1 MPVNKYFVILID
13 EILIFEVVRDE
24 KNGKSRK
31 IKKILCTEGNKEAN
45 HSVTYLVPALL
56 RHLF

>member
-24 KNGKSRK
+24 KNGKRRK
-31 IKKILCTEGNKEAN
+31 IKKNNNT
-45 HSVTYLVPALL
+45 VL
-56 RHLF
+56 RGE